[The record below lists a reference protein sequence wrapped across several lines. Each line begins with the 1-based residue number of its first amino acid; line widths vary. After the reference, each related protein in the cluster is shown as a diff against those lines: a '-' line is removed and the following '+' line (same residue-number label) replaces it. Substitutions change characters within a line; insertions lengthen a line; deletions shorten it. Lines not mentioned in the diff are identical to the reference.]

1 VASRAI
7 DRHEL
12 ATLTRNIGS
21 GALGK
26 RGKSDMT
33 GTTARPPFPAVR
45 LAAVLAIVVTAL
57 FCLSERAL
65 AQGAPG
71 AEEYVHA
78 NVQKGLTILN
88 DKSLPDTQRRLQ
100 FRDFLTNLTD
110 IRRIAIFTLG
120 PARRTATPQQVDAF
134 VNAFRNYAVAV
145 YESRLKA
152 YSGQSLRI
160 VGSSEHGPGDYIVR
174 TVLVDPTGRTE
185 QQGEPIEV
193 DFRVDGT
200 PGHYVVIDAS
210 IAGVWLALEERDQF
224 TAYLEENNGNL
235 NGLITHLD
243 ALTNRLRTGGPATPT
258 H

>member
-1 VASRAI
+1 
-7 DRHEL
+7 
-12 ATLTRNIGS
+12 
-21 GALGK
+21 
-26 RGKSDMT
+26 M
-33 GTTARPPFPAVR
+33 
-45 LAAVLAIVVTAL
+45 
-57 FCLSERAL
+57 
-65 AQGAPG
+65 
-71 AEEYVHA
+71 
-78 NVQKGLTILN
+78 
-88 DKSLPDTQRRLQ
+88 QRRLQ

-120 PARRTATPQQVDAF
+120 AARRTATPQQIDSF

-152 YSGQSLRI
+152 YAGQSLR
-160 VGSSEHGPGDYIVR
+160 VMGGTEHGPGDYIVR

-200 PGHYVVIDAS
+200 PGHYVVIDAA
-210 IAGVWLALEERDQF
+210 IAGVWLAIEERDQF

-235 NGLITHLD
+235 NGLTTHLD
-243 ALTNRLRTGGPATPT
+243 ALTNRLRAGGPTTPT

>member
-1 VASRAI
+1 
-7 DRHEL
+7 
-12 ATLTRNIGS
+12 
-21 GALGK
+21 LGNK
-26 RGKSDMT
+26 GKFDMT
-33 GTTARPPFPAVR
+33 GTTARPPFPAAR
-45 LAAVLAIVVTAL
+45 LAAVLAIVATAL
-57 FCLSERAL
+57 FSFGGSAL
-65 AQGAPG
+65 AQSAAG
-71 AEEYVHA
+71 AEDYVRA

-88 DKSLPDTQRRLQ
+88 DHNLPDMQRRLE
-100 FRDFLTNLTD
+100 FRDFLTNLTN

-120 PARRTATPQQVDAF
+120 PARRAATPQQVDAF

-152 YSGQSLRI
+152 YSGQSLR
-160 VGSSEHGPGDYIVR
+160 VMGSTEHGPGDYIVR
-174 TVLVDPTGRTE
+174 TQLVDPTGRTE

-200 PGHYVVIDAS
+200 PGHYVVIDAA

-243 ALTNRLRTGGPATPT
+243 ALTSRLRTGGPATPT